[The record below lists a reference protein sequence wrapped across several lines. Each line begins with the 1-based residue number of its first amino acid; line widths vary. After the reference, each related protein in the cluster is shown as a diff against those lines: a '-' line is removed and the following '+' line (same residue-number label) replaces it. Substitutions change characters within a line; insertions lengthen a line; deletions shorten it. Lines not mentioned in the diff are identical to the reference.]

1 MLHVIYGKDSYSMV
15 RELLESMK
23 PEKEWNKGSLIALKP
38 NLVVS
43 KPSDSGA
50 TTSPEVTRGV
60 IEHFKDKGFSN
71 LVIMESSWVGDST
84 EKAFKVCGYENLAR
98 EYNLD
103 LFDLKKDKA
112 VKKKGKSLTLSLCE
126 KALEVDYL
134 INLPVL
140 KSHCQTRLTCA
151 LKNLKGLIPDREK
164 RRFHDLGLH
173 EPIAELNFLIKTSLI
188 IVDAVIGDL
197 THEEGGNPV
206 EMGRIIGG
214 VDPVLI
220 DSYAAE
226 LIGLDVEEI
235 RYISMSKQLEIGN
248 LFNKDTEVKEYRLDN
263 YPEITLEPSPRVK
276 RLARY
281 IVEGGACSP
290 CYGALI
296 HALSRLE
303 EKGNL
308 GKIPDKIFIGRKFR
322 DMKSTSP
329 GIGLCTAKFSKNIS
343 GCPPKALDIVKY
355 LEEHFVKNN

>member
-1 MLHVIYGKDSYSMV
+1 MLHVIYGKDPFSMV
-15 RELLESMK
+15 RELLESMN
-23 PEKEWNKGSLIALKP
+23 PEKEWNKNALIALKP

-50 TTSPEVTRGV
+50 TTSPEVARGV
-60 IEHFKDKGFSN
+60 IEHFKEKGFSN
-71 LVIMESSWVGDST
+71 LVIMESSWVMDST

-98 EYNLD
+98 EYNID

-112 VKKKGKSLTLSLCE
+112 VKKKGKNLTISLCV
-126 KALEVDYL
+126 KVLEVDYL

-173 EPIAELNFLIKTSLI
+173 EPIAELNSLIKTDLI

-214 VDPVLI
+214 TDPVLI

-226 LIGLDVEEI
+226 LIGLEVEEI
-235 RYISMSKQLEIGN
+235 PYIFMSKQMGIGN
-248 LFNKDTEVKEYRLDN
+248 LFNKDTVIKEYRMDN
-263 YPEITLEPSPRVK
+263 YPEITLKPSPRVK
-276 RLARY
+276 RLAKY
-281 IVEGGACSP
+281 IEDGGACSP

-303 EKGNL
+303 ERGSL
-308 GKIPDKIFIGRKFR
+308 EKIPGKLFIGRKFR
-322 DMKSTSP
+322 DIESSSL
-329 GIGLCTAKFSKNIS
+329 GIGLCTAKFNRSVS
-343 GCPPKALDIVKY
+343 GCPPKARDIVKY
-355 LEEHFVKNN
+355 LKEHFIEN